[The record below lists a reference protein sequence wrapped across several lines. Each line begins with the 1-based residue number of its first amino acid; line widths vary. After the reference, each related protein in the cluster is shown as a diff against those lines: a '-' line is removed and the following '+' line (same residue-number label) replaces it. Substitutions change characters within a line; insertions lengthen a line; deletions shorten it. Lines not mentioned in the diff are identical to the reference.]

1 MHKSRGEE
9 QQLVKFGR
17 GKQMDKLGL
26 ADSREKTLGKTE
38 KQDLHFR
45 KCKCLRNWQLW
56 ISLDPRGKCKS
67 ELKKIVCS
75 LP

>member
-1 MHKSRGEE
+1 
-9 QQLVKFGR
+9 LVKFGR

-56 ISLDPRGKCKS
+56 VSLDPRG
-67 ELKKIVCS
+67 EG
-75 LP
+75 